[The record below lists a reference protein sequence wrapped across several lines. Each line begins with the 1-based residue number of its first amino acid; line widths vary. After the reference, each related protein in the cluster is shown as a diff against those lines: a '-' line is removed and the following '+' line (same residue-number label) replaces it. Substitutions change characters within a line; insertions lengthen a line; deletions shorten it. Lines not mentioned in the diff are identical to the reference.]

1 MGIFDKK
8 KKKEEVKVEVKPTVK
23 ESTVLK
29 DVNSKII
36 EAKKQKLEN
45 VGVAPESDP
54 KAKTPKA
61 APKKAEAKQDVV
73 VIKDETTKKPTAEKA
88 AKPAKSLG
96 LDEAQMAAFTSILE
110 KAKET
115 GSIKREAINAKFF
128 KFEPTASELE
138 KIYTAIEASEIEI
151 IDEEKEEMVDNKEL
165 DEIAA
170 SPNLEDH
177 VRTYFKEMGKVPLL
191 SAEEEVELSKKML
204 AGDIQAKHRLTE
216 ANLRLVVNIAKKHN
230 NQKGGLGR
238 TSMGFLDL
246 IQEGNI
252 GLMKAVE
259 KFDYQ
264 KGFRFSTY
272 ATWWIRQNIS
282 RAKADQARTI
292 RLPVH
297 MVETLT
303 KMNKVERQLQ
313 QELGRDPTADEL
325 GERLGLSAQKV
336 MENKRIRFDPIS
348 MESPR
353 GDERDSVIGDTVK
366 DESIAAPDEQ
376 VETSV
381 LRNLLNDAINTL
393 TPREQSVIKLRY
405 GLVDGRQRT
414 LEEVGNQFN
423 VTRERIRQIEAKA
436 LKKLKQ
442 PNRSKYLRDFREG
455 SEDHH

>member
-1 MGIFDKK
+1 
-8 KKKEEVKVEVKPTVK
+8 
-23 ESTVLK
+23 
-29 DVNSKII
+29 
-36 EAKKQKLEN
+36 
-45 VGVAPESDP
+45 
-54 KAKTPKA
+54 
-61 APKKAEAKQDVV
+61 
-73 VIKDETTKKPTAEKA
+73 
-88 AKPAKSLG
+88 
-96 LDEAQMAAFTSILE
+96 
-110 KAKET
+110 
-115 GSIKREAINAKFF
+115 
-128 KFEPTASELE
+128 
-138 KIYTAIEASEIEI
+138 
-151 IDEEKEEMVDNKEL
+151 
-165 DEIAA
+165 
-170 SPNLEDH
+170 
-177 VRTYFKEMGKVPLL
+177 
-191 SAEEEVELSKKML
+191 
-204 AGDIQAKHRLTE
+204 
-216 ANLRLVVNIAKKHN
+216 
-230 NQKGGLGR
+230 
-238 TSMGFLDL
+238 
-246 IQEGNI
+246 
-252 GLMKAVE
+252 
-259 KFDYQ
+259 DYQ